1 MAATSPPATSTV
13 PESRAP
19 WLLRA
24 KVTAPES
31 AEGYFHRPALLRQL
45 DPAASRRISVLRAP
59 GGFGKTTTL
68 AEIVRRA
75 RKKGVLVAWLT
86 VDEDD
91 APGLF
96 GAHLAYAFEHAGLEL
111 VRTSEDAW
119 GATPLTHQIGMLVRA
134 IETHAKSC
142 LLVLDE
148 LERLPAQSVDLL
160 ERLLRRGPRNL
171 QFALSFR
178 TNPGL
183 DLAGVVLEGSAVFV
197 TTAQFRFTKS
207 EIGRFF
213 EGSLSRQE
221 LAETFDRTAGWPVA
235 LRIDRTIRETG
246 SAESVELGK
255 ALTRNFLDMRLL
267 RRLSDRDC
275 TLLLDL
281 SIFDWVDTNLV
292 DEVLETTNT
301 RLRLEGLL
309 ALDGLLAPVDPD
321 GAVRRLHPVVKQHC
335 LRLLAGQDPARVQ
348 QLHRRI
354 SEALTRRD
362 QLIPAW
368 RHAAETGDREF
379 LGETMERVGVF
390 RMWLREGMTCLAA
403 ADRFLTP
410 ALLEEFPRLALIRCV
425 ARRLRLQFDEARA
438 LYQTTKPKLE
448 DMARRRGEGYLP
460 AMLIDRLFT
469 QVSLVGAHFRS
480 DRDATGMQETGS
492 GGAECQQQAGGER
505 QWTSH
510 QRCGQLSAS
519 SARPAPPS
527 WNSSP
532 TVAAG
537 YCVAQTRRWGV
548 RANRR
553 DLVDRDLLDCL
564 AGAGPEDP
572 SRRPRRLRESL
583 RSRATRVPRSA
594 PLGDQCFSGMHWVS
608 AGRRAG
614 CRPYRWRDGSCYA
627 SESPSNRSGR
637 SHQIDRSGTVRGDH
651 DARHRGSVAR
661 CRRVSTRSL

>member
-1 MAATSPPATSTV
+1 MRQACSEPILRTRSNT
-13 PESRAP
+13 RA
-19 WLLRA
+19 WSWCGRA
-24 KVTAPES
+24 KTPGPQRRSRTRSGCSFAP
-31 AEGYFHRPALLRQL
+31 
-45 DPAASRRISVLRAP
+45 SRRIRQAACSCWTNLNGSRPNPSICSNACCEAAP
-59 GGFGKTTTL
+59 AISSSPCRSARIRDWIWQASFSK
-68 AEIVRRA
+68 ARRSS
-75 RKKGVLVAWLT
+75 W
-86 VDEDD
+86 
-91 APGLF
+91 
-96 GAHLAYAFEHAGLEL
+96 
-111 VRTSEDAW
+111 
-119 GATPLTHQIGMLVRA
+119 
-134 IETHAKSC
+134 
-142 LLVLDE
+142 
-148 LERLPAQSVDLL
+148 
-160 ERLLRRGPRNL
+160 PRNS
-171 QFALSFR
+171 FA
-178 TNPGL
+178 
-183 DLAGVVLEGSAVFV
+183 
-197 TTAQFRFTKS
+197 FTKS

-235 LRIDRTIRETG
+235 LRIDRTIRKTG

-275 TLLLDL
+275 TLLLEL

-448 DMARRRGEGYLP
+448 DMARRRGEGYLA

-537 YCVAQTRRWGV
+537 YCVAKTRRWGV

-594 PLGDQCFSGMHWVS
+594 PLGDQCFSGMHWIS

-614 CRPYRWRDGSCYA
+614 CRPYSWRDGSCYA

-637 SHQIDRSGTVRGDH
+637 SHQNRPLGN
-651 DARHRGSVAR
+651 
-661 CRRVSTRSL
+661 CPRRP